1 MSIEESKDK
10 YRVVDRK
17 LISTYR
23 DGYIG
28 KEVYEVTLNN
38 GKTRRVERITK
49 AGRDGDAAVIV
60 PITVDNKFVVIVES
74 RPNTK
79 DTTVRIIVRY
89 TKNVILEL
97 SDAANSLKAVPISE
111 DLIPSL
117 DI

>member
-1 MSIEESKDK
+1 MVLTEVLK
-10 YRVVDRK
+10 R
-17 LISTYR
+17 LI
-23 DGYIG
+23 
-28 KEVYEVTLNN
+28 
-38 GKTRRVERITK
+38 
-49 AGRDGDAAVIV
+49 
-60 PITVDNKFVVIVES
+60 

-79 DTTVRIIVRY
+79 DITVRIIVRY